1 MTVEPL
7 QGGLAVATAERVE
20 AGSVAAQ
27 QTAPRRPG
35 GGVWW
40 RHLLAVVA
48 IVWALFP
55 IVFIVSAAINPSGT
69 LNTAELLPTRMSW
82 SNFDALFN
90 DPARP
95 YTSWYRNSM
104 IVAGVGSLASVFL
117 GACAAYAFSRL
128 RFTGRR
134 PGLLALLLFQMFPA
148 LLAFVALYIT
158 FDKIGDVLP
167 AIGLNSV
174 YGLMLCYLGGAMG
187 ANVWLLKGYFDTV
200 PRELDEA
207 AKVDGAS
214 HARVFFTMTLRLV
227 MPILVTVFML
237 SFASSLASACAIAG
251 TISRGTACRS
261 RMPYVNCDQRASY
274 LRSATRATRMQAA
287 ALTVSQIDSRP
298 NADGMYWMLVSGT
311 TAKNARC
318 AATPTARPARAPR
331 SFGTL

>member
-20 AGSVAAQ
+20 ARSVAAQ
-27 QTAPRRPG
+27 QPAPRRRRG

-40 RHLLAVVA
+40 RHLLAIVA

-214 HARVFFTMTLRLV
+214 HARIFFTMTLRLV

-237 SFASSLASACAIAG
+237 SFVGLFSEFLLASIFLRDVDQQTLGVGLWAMQKADKNRYFGQFCAGAVLASLPVVLLYLSFQRQL
-251 TISRGTACRS
+251 ISG
-261 RMPYVNCDQRASY
+261 
-274 LRSATRATRMQAA
+274 
-287 ALTVSQIDSRP
+287 LTQGSV
-298 NADGMYWMLVSGT
+298 T
-311 TAKNARC
+311 
-318 AATPTARPARAPR
+318 
-331 SFGTL
+331 

>member
-214 HARVFFTMTLRLV
+214 HARIFFTMTLRLV

-237 SFASSLASACAIAG
+237 SFVGLFSEFLLASIFLRDVDQQTLGVGLWAMQKADKNRYFGQFCAGAVLASLPVVLLYLSFQRQL
-251 TISRGTACRS
+251 ISG
-261 RMPYVNCDQRASY
+261 
-274 LRSATRATRMQAA
+274 
-287 ALTVSQIDSRP
+287 LTQGSV
-298 NADGMYWMLVSGT
+298 
-311 TAKNARC
+311 K
-318 AATPTARPARAPR
+318 
-331 SFGTL
+331 